1 MVESSLVPF
10 TWSKQHEVA
19 KLEYVVFYPKRK
31 SIIWRT
37 KKTLRMGTLL
47 EIATVTKR
55 TIVKDFEEDPV
66 QMASWGVATAQVNS
80 HNLNNFKETI
90 DQYKGR
96 MGEMKE
102 ILRNEE
108 RVGQE

>member
-1 MVESSLVPF
+1 MVESRLVPF

-37 KKTLRMGTLL
+37 KKTLRMGTLP

-55 TIVKDFEEDPV
+55 TVVKDVKEDSV
-66 QMASWGVATAQVNS
+66 
-80 HNLNNFKETI
+80 
-90 DQYKGR
+90 
-96 MGEMKE
+96 
-102 ILRNEE
+102 
-108 RVGQE
+108 